1 MEAESWPQGPAGFR
15 ALRVSNW
22 SESRDKETLMK
33 RKMTL
38 ATLAGYFVSLALI
51 SFWVAYAQGP
61 QQNDRVPVGFHE
73 FEMFGEKSIYLS
85 HYPMFG
91 SIHSYQVIL
100 EVNLKSSD
108 GSNLKELYLNHK
120 HKNPKASYSVS
131 PETSAGDP
139 EYWVL
144 PEVIKKGNS
153 FRANIH
159 LAGKTDP
166 PVYLA
171 RNVTVEIRRVIHFR
185 LFQPDDKKPEVLTY
199 LLFGNDSE
207 SFMAHYIGKYEDFDQ
222 IVSVTTNSR
231 DLHFNQD
238 QPAALVTIPGRDN
251 EKSLRLMEKDK
262 TVVGRMN
269 GTSDEL
275 KFGFATL
282 IHYEADL
289 EIQR

>member
-1 MEAESWPQGPAGFR
+1 
-15 ALRVSNW
+15 
-22 SESRDKETLMK
+22 MK
-33 RKMTL
+33 RIMTL
-38 ATLAGYFVSLALI
+38 ATLEGFFLGLALI
-51 SFWVAYAQGP
+51 SFSVAYAQGS
-61 QQNDRVPVGFHE
+61 QRNDRVPVGYHE

-108 GSNLKELYLNHK
+108 GRNLKELYLNHK

-131 PETSAGDP
+131 PETSDGKPD
-139 EYWVL
+139 YWVL

-159 LAGKTDP
+159 FAGKAGH

-171 RNVTVEIRRVIHFR
+171 RRVTVEIQNVIHFR

-207 SFMAHYIGKYEDFDQ
+207 TFMAHYIGKYEDFDQ
-222 IVSVTTNSR
+222 ILSVTINPKN
-231 DLHFNQD
+231 LHFNENE
-238 QPAALVTIPGRDN
+238 PTISVTIPGRDN
-251 EKSLRLMEKDK
+251 KKLLRLMERDK
-262 TVVGRMN
+262 NVVGRLS
-269 GTSDEL
+269 GKRDEL
-275 KFGFATL
+275 KISVATQ
-282 IHYEADL
+282 IHYEHDL
-289 EIQR
+289 EIQK